1 MKLKYTLAAGLA
13 ILLLCACDGSSTSS
27 SSDNSNPPPSNL
39 SRSFY
44 MGFTPWLYEA
54 SLDAR
59 DVTYDRL
66 QAHGDI
72 IKHHLQGGIP
82 WQEALDQ
89 TVYHPNV
96 EAEINDRLNLTP
108 NSMEIFLSIDSLNTD
123 RDGLSPYWAVSD
135 NLPLP
140 NEWANRSWNSDE
152 VITAYI
158 NFAVDMIDRFQPLF
172 FEYGTEVSE
181 LILNDPAGYA
191 DWVDFAQA
199 VYNELK
205 MRYPTLRL
213 MTSVALKSP
222 GSSEMQQI
230 AANYNQVLV
239 YTDIVGISTYPY
251 VFYDHADRG
260 DPANLPSNWLT
271 QITGF
276 SEGKPLAISE
286 TGWIAEDLDI
296 PDFHYSESSN
306 QTKQASFAQIM
317 LETAEDL
324 DMEFVIWWT
333 VADFDT
339 LWNNELSQD
348 SLAKIWKDIGLYDE
362 NQDAR
367 LALQTWDNW
376 LDRQRTN

>member
-1 MKLKYTLAAGLA
+1 
-13 ILLLCACDGSSTSS
+13 
-27 SSDNSNPPPSNL
+27 
-39 SRSFY
+39 

-59 DVTYDRL
+59 AVTYDRL

-89 TVYHPNV
+89 TDYHPNV

-108 NSMEIFLSIDSLNTD
+108 NGMDVFLAIDSLNTM
-123 RDGLSPYWAVSD
+123 RDGLSPYWAASD

-158 NFAVDMIDRFQPLF
+158 NFAADMIDRFQPLF

-181 LILNDPAGYA
+181 LLLNDPAGYA
-191 DWVDFAQA
+191 DWVEFAQA
-199 VYNELK
+199 VYEELK
-205 MRYPTLRL
+205 MRYPTLKL
-213 MTSVALKSP
+213 MTSVALKTP

-230 AANYNQVLV
+230 AASYNQVLV

-260 DPANLPSNWLT
+260 DPENLPSDWLT

-276 SEGKPLAISE
+276 SDGKPLAFSE
-286 TGWIAEDLDI
+286 TGWIGEDLDI

-306 QTKQASFAQIM
+306 QTKQANFAQLM

-339 LWNNELSQD
+339 LWSNELARD
-348 SLAKIWKDIGLYDE
+348 PLAKIWKDIGLYDE

-367 LALQTWDNW
+367 SALQVWDNW
-376 LDRQRTN
+376 LDRQRID